1 MGWLRD
7 TGGPKRCGTC
17 GVVRSAQS
25 AGRVDRKIVLAVCSE
40 SMLSKELRE
49 CVEVADDDVPVCL
62 VVKSVRRD
70 RRATSRDL

>member
-1 MGWLRD
+1 MEKPHSL
-7 TGGPKRCGTC
+7 
-17 GVVRSAQS
+17 
-25 AGRVDRKIVLAVCSE
+25 DRKIVLAVCSE